1 MLPFGR
7 VYHPMMVHLVQETE
21 KLLDIIRGFNNDA
34 ITTSEEK
41 RLVSLPLLVGRK
53 SPSVHTV
60 NYC

>member
-7 VYHPMMVHLVQETE
+7 VYHSMMVHLLQE

-41 RLVSLPLLVGRK
+41 RIVGLPLLVGRK
-53 SPSVHTV
+53 SPLVHTV